1 MNASLGSKKY
11 KKSRKTFHS
20 IHSPSDITLSTSF
33 FLRKIKMFAK
43 VILVG
48 LLLTTL
54 SEALPLSKN
63 EVSNLKSKLN
73 LFKTNMVK
81 NDFVDETIDQN
92 ESEINEIDQDEDEPE
107 NEDHSENDIIEDET
121 DENDHDSEVIVGVS
135 TVVTM

>member
-1 MNASLGSKKY
+1 M
-11 KKSRKTFHS
+11 
-20 IHSPSDITLSTSF
+20 I
-33 FLRKIKMFAK
+33 AK

-92 ESEINEIDQDEDEPE
+92 ESEINEIDEDEPE
-107 NEDHSENDIIEDET
+107 NEDHSKNDIIEDDT

-135 TVVTM
+135 TVITM

>member
-1 MNASLGSKKY
+1 M
-11 KKSRKTFHS
+11 
-20 IHSPSDITLSTSF
+20 I
-33 FLRKIKMFAK
+33 AK

-48 LLLTTL
+48 LFLTTL

-107 NEDHSENDIIEDET
+107 NEDHSENDIIEDDPDDPRIKTQPGQVLRTRAVRRAEARSKKR
-121 DENDHDSEVIVGVS
+121 ELLEKS
-135 TVVTM
+135 

>member
-1 MNASLGSKKY
+1 M
-11 KKSRKTFHS
+11 
-20 IHSPSDITLSTSF
+20 IT
-33 FLRKIKMFAK
+33 K

-48 LLLTTL
+48 LFLTTL

-92 ESEINEIDQDEDEPE
+92 ESEIKEIDQDEDKPE
-107 NEDHSENDIIEDET
+107 NEDHSENDIIEDDT

-135 TVVTM
+135 TVITM

>member
-1 MNASLGSKKY
+1 M
-11 KKSRKTFHS
+11 
-20 IHSPSDITLSTSF
+20 I
-33 FLRKIKMFAK
+33 AK

-73 LFKTNMVK
+73 MVK

-92 ESEINEIDQDEDEPE
+92 ESEINEIDQDEKEPE
-107 NEDHSENDIIEDET
+107 NEDHSENDIIEDNT

-135 TVVTM
+135 TIVTM

>member
-20 IHSPSDITLSTSF
+20 IHSPLRYYSKHFIF
-33 FLRKIKMFAK
+33 FLSKIKMIAK

-92 ESEINEIDQDEDEPE
+92 ESEINEIDEDEPE
-107 NEDHSENDIIEDET
+107 NEDHSKNDIIEDDT

-135 TVVTM
+135 TVITM